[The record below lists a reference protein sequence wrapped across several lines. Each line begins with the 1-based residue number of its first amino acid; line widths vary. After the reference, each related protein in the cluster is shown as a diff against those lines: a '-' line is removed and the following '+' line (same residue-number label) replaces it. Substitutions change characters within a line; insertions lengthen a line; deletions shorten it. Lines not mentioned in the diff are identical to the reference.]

1 MDIPYAEIVFD
12 KANPLGSSLRLA
24 PYLFGDHNAGLS
36 DAVDIKPLTQGTT
49 NSVRNYRE
57 NTDEYADTLTSLSYS
72 KSAAGSRIQ
81 TRTTPSWSRFT
92 EKEQT
97 SPSIGTV
104 GFSRP
109 ATMPPLMLQHLT
121 SHAQKS

>member
-36 DAVDIKPLTQGTT
+36 DAVDIKPLAQGTT
-49 NSVRNYRE
+49 NSVSNYRE
-57 NTDEYADTLTSLSYS
+57 NTDEPESPMLTSLSYS

-81 TRTTPSWSRFT
+81 PRTTPS
-92 EKEQT
+92 
-97 SPSIGTV
+97 
-104 GFSRP
+104 
-109 ATMPPLMLQHLT
+109 
-121 SHAQKS
+121 